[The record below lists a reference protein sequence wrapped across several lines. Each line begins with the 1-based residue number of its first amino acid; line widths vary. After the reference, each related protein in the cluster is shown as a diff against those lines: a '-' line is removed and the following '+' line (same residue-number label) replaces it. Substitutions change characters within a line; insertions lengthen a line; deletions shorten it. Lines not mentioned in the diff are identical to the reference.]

1 MNATIELG
9 EATAAG
15 YGHLADMMFKAC
27 HSYLRDNSDIRE
39 LSHAGIVRCL
49 REDVLD
55 FDNWDDVCAH
65 IRRFRRLAHAVA
77 ITIADE
83 LKG

>member
-1 MNATIELG
+1 MDATMELG
-9 EATAAG
+9 RGAASG
-15 YGHLADMMFKAC
+15 YGHLTDMMFKAC
-27 HSYLRDNSDIRE
+27 DSYLRDNSDIRE
-39 LSHAGIVRCL
+39 LSHAEIVRCL

-55 FDNWDDVCAH
+55 FANWDDVCAH